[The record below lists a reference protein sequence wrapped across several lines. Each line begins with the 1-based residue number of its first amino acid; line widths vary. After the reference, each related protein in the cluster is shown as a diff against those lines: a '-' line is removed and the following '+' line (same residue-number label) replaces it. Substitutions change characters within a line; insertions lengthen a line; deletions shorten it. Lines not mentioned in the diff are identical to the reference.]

1 MMNDQFRQQINTARR
16 AGYGDDEIVDFLKQT
31 DNRINEA
38 ISSGYKPAEIL
49 SFLAPEPTLGEEAV
63 RKAGVVGKAASSAMA
78 GPFAGALMGAP
89 FGPPGMAAGALVGGL
104 AVPTADV
111 LVQGYNALTKSNLRT
126 PSQFISGFLPGVN
139 PETSGE
145 RTLAA
150 ATNALI
156 GTGASVGAGK
166 LSQSLPGFLGAAGQ
180 EAARAPIGQ
189 VISAPASAA
198 VGQHVTETTGN
209 PLLGLAAGA
218 GTSAVAGLR
227 PTKREAVPSIEQL
240 KQQSDEAYKVLD
252 NSGFQFFRNEF
263 NQHMGSLPGKL
274 RSEVGYA
281 EGTSPKID
289 AVMAQLKS
297 DRPKDITELQALR
310 KIIGGAAKSTDP
322 QERLIA
328 SKLLDEFDDYLLNAP
343 DRALIVRDPAA
354 LDAWKTA
361 KSDYA
366 KMKKS
371 ELITDI
377 VEKADVSQGSK
388 EKNMALQLS
397 SLAKNERKMRFFTP
411 SEQEAIREAAKGGAL
426 QGMLNVVGK
435 FTPSTPA
442 STVFT
447 VISPFG
453 MYTAGAGY
461 SAKLLAEA
469 RREQMVNRLASQMRL
484 GERPRILQ
492 TPTAN
497 VPTYA
502 ARDIVNNLMFTPEIE

>member
-1 MMNDQFRQQINTARR
+1 MSN
-16 AGYGDDEIVDFLKQT
+16 G
-31 DNRINEA
+31 A
-38 ISSGYKPAEIL
+38 IL
-49 SFLAPEPTLGEEAV
+49 
-63 RKAGVVGKAASSAMA
+63 
-78 GPFAGALMGAP
+78 
-89 FGPPGMAAGALVGGL
+89 
-104 AVPTADV
+104 
-111 LVQGYNALTKSNLRT
+111 
-126 PSQFISGFLPGVN
+126 
-139 PETSGE
+139 
-145 RTLAA
+145 
-150 ATNALI
+150 
-156 GTGASVGAGK
+156 
-166 LSQSLPGFLGAAGQ
+166 
-180 EAARAPIGQ
+180 
-189 VISAPASAA
+189 
-198 VGQHVTETTGN
+198 
-209 PLLGLAAGA
+209 
-218 GTSAVAGLR
+218 
-227 PTKREAVPSIEQL
+227 QL
-240 KQQSDEAYKVLD
+240 E
-252 NSGFQFFRNEF
+252 
-263 NQHMGSLPGKL
+263 
-274 RSEVGYA
+274 
-281 EGTSPKID
+281 
-289 AVMAQLKS
+289 
-297 DRPKDITELQALR
+297 
-310 KIIGGAAKSTDP
+310 
-322 QERLIA
+322 
-328 SKLLDEFDDYLLNAP
+328 SKNEFDDYLLNAP

-397 SLAKNERKMRFFTP
+397 LLAKNERKMRFFTP
-411 SEQEAIREAAKGGAL
+411 SEQEAIREAAKGGTL

>member
-1 MMNDQFRQQINTARR
+1 MNDEFRQQVNTARR
-16 AGYGDDEIVDFLKQT
+16 AGYSDDQIVSFLKQS
-31 DNRINEA
+31 DSRVNEA
-38 ISSGYKPAEIL
+38 ITSGYNPKEIL
-49 SFLAPEPTLGEEAV
+49 DFLAPQPSLGEEAV
-63 RKAGVVGKAASSAMA
+63 RKAGVVGKAASEAMV
-78 GPFAGALMGAP
+78 GPFAGALLGSVG
-89 FGPPGMAAGALVGGL
+89 GPPGMAAGALVGGL
-104 AVPTADV
+104 AVPTADA
-111 LVQGYNALTKSNLRT
+111 LVQGYNALTNSSFRT
-126 PSQFISGFLPGVN
+126 PSQLISNFLPGVN
-139 PETSGE
+139 PQTPSE
-145 RTLAA
+145 RVLAA
-150 ATNALI
+150 SANALA
-156 GTGASVGAGK
+156 GTGASVASGK
-166 LSQSLPGFLGAAGQ
+166 FAQTVPGFLGAAGK

-189 VISAPASAA
+189 IISAPASAA
-198 VGQHVTETTGN
+198 VGQHVAETTDN
-209 PLLGLAAGA
+209 ALLGLAAGTA
-218 GTSAVAGLR
+218 TSAAAGLR
-227 PTKREAVPSIEQL
+227 PTKRQIAPSIEQL

-263 NQHMGSLPGKL
+263 NQHMGSLPAKL

-310 KIIGGAAKSTDP
+310 KIIGGAAKSPDP

-328 SKLLDEFDDYLLNAP
+328 SKMLDEFDDYLLNAP
-343 DRALIVRDPAA
+343 NRALIVRDNAA

-361 KSDYA
+361 KADYA

-377 VEKADVSQGSK
+377 IEKADVSQGSK
-388 EKNMALQLS
+388 ERNMALQLS

-411 SEQEAIREAAKGGAL
+411 TEQDAIKEAAKGGTL
-426 QGMLNVVGK
+426 QSMLNVVAK

-461 SAKLLAEA
+461 AAKGLAET
-469 RREQMVNRLASQMRL
+469 RREQMVNRLANQMRL
-484 GERPRILQ
+484 GEQPKILQ
-492 TPTAN
+492 SATAN

-502 ARDIVNNLMFTPEIE
+502 ARSVINNLGFTPDIE